1 VQGRERERNRKRER
15 EREREKERERER
27 ERKRRKAQLKIGSA
41 FGGGGEGDG
50 VKISREDAAT
60 SVKSNRQAGE
70 FNAARTTTPPNEW
83 VTMAIR
89 FSESCERDAAQHAI
103 INSARLSACPTTS
116 PSRGL

>member
-1 VQGRERERNRKRER
+1 MESKGERKGEEEREGER
-15 EREREKERERER
+15 EIEGERSQK
-27 ERKRRKAQLKIGSA
+27 KTGST
-41 FGGGGEGDG
+41 FGGGSDGDG
-50 VKISREDAAT
+50 LNSRGDAAT
-60 SVKSNRQAGE
+60 LVKSHRQAGE

-89 FSESCERDAAQHAI
+89 FSESSAWDAAQHAI